1 MSGTTSVRDQRPLP
15 AGRRGAGFVIAV
27 IAAAGAVGFVVST
40 LVVGLSIVAP
50 EWDETTSEGWPGPG
64 RDFAIVVAMFAVVLV
79 APVGVVLGCLTGV
92 ALVLVDR
99 ERHRLRLIL
108 AVSSAAAVG
117 GGTSGAVL
125 GLFSRTDDAGWVLI
139 AGVAAVLSGALG
151 AAFELVMRRQR

>member
-99 ERHRLRLIL
+99 WVDRERHRLRLIL

-139 AGVAAVLSGALG
+139 AGVAAVL
-151 AAFELVMRRQR
+151 